1 MSTPVGNV
9 LREEKTL
16 SGSREL
22 STEEIETYRND
33 GVVCLR
39 AALPLEWVK
48 VLTQAMD
55 DILADYSALKA
66 AGVQRDGAMD
76 IVLDR
81 SHLRALS
88 VLGEAAEAMGGS
100 VLAEHRDGGR
110 EGEFILVNNAVVDY
124 AGIRRVALESPLPAL
139 AGQLFGSSKVNF
151 VFDQV
156 LIKEP
161 GALSRTA
168 FHQDQGYFK
177 VDGAQVA
184 SFWTSCDSV
193 DADNGRMGYIRGSH
207 RWAMHA
213 PNMFVSQETGPTHGL
228 AQLPDIEGHEDEF
241 DVIYFDVEPGDVI
254 VHDYRTV
261 HGSRGNVSTDQ
272 TRRAVSLRYGGD
284 EVTYLDRPSAR
295 GEFPVD
301 DDVSDG
307 DSLDSA
313 TFPIVW
319 RDHDE

>member
-1 MSTPVGNV
+1 
-9 LREEKTL
+9 
-16 SGSREL
+16 
-22 STEEIETYRND
+22 
-33 GVVCLR
+33 
-39 AALPLEWVK
+39 
-48 VLTQAMD
+48 MD
-55 DILADYSALKA
+55 DILADYSALKK
-66 AGVQRDGAMD
+66 AGVQRDGVMD
-76 IVLDR
+76 IVMDR

-100 VLAEHRDGGR
+100 VLDESRDGGR
-110 EGEFILVNNAVVDY
+110 EGEFILVNNAVLDY
-124 AGIRRVALESPLPAL
+124 EGIRRVALDSPLPAL

-168 FHQDQGYFK
+168 FHQDRGYFK

-184 SFWTSCDSV
+184 SFWTSCDPV

-207 RWAMHA
+207 RWATHA

-228 AQLPDIEGHEDEF
+228 AQLPDIEGHEEEF
-241 DVIYFDVEPGDVI
+241 DIVYFDVEPGDVI

-261 HGSRGNVSTDQ
+261 HGSRGNVSTEQ

-284 EVTYLDRPSAR
+284 GVTYVNRPSAR

-301 DDVSDG
+301 HDVSDG

-319 RDHDE
+319 RRSDK

>member
-1 MSTPVGNV
+1 MSRP
-9 LREEKTL
+9 RQ
-16 SGSREL
+16 L

-39 AALPLEWVK
+39 DVLSLEWVK

-55 DILADYSALKA
+55 DILADYSDLKT
-66 AGVQRDGAMD
+66 AGVQRDGVMD
-76 IVLDR
+76 IVLGR

-100 VLAEHRDGGR
+100 VLAEEQSGGR
-110 EGEFILVNNAVVDY
+110 EGEYIRVTNAVLDY
-124 AGIRRVALESPLPAL
+124 AGIRRIALESPLAAL

-177 VDGAQVA
+177 VDGPQVA

-207 RWAMHA
+207 LWAMHA

-228 AQLPDIEGHEDEF
+228 AQLPDIEGNEDEF

-261 HGSRGNVSTDQ
+261 HGSRGNVSTDR
-272 TRRAVSLRYGGD
+272 TRRAVSLRYAGD
-284 EVTYLDRPSAR
+284 DVTYLDRPSAR
-295 GEFPVD
+295 GEFPAD
-301 DDVSDG
+301 DEVGDG

-313 TFPIVW
+313 TFPVVW
-319 RDHDE
+319 RDQDR

>member
-1 MSTPVGNV
+1 
-9 LREEKTL
+9 L
-16 SGSREL
+16 SEPRQL
-22 STEEIETYRND
+22 STEEIETYRDN

-39 AALPLEWVK
+39 DVLPPDWVR
-48 VLTQAMD
+48 VLTQGMD
-55 DILADYSALKA
+55 DILADYSALKK
-66 AGVQRDGAMD
+66 AGVQRDGVMD
-76 IVLDR
+76 IVMDR

-100 VLAEHRDGGR
+100 VLDESRDGGR
-110 EGEFILVNNAVVDY
+110 EGEFILVNNAVLDY
-124 AGIRRVALESPLPAL
+124 EGIRRVALDSPLPEL

-168 FHQDQGYFK
+168 FHQDRGYFK

-184 SFWTSCDSV
+184 SFWTSCDPV

-207 RWAMHA
+207 RWATHA

-228 AQLPDIEGHEDEF
+228 AQLPDIEGHEEEF
-241 DVIYFDVEPGDVI
+241 DIVYFDVEPGDVI

-261 HGSRGNVSTDQ
+261 HGSRGNVSTEQ

-284 EVTYLDRPSAR
+284 GVTYVNRPSAR

-301 DDVSDG
+301 HDVSDG

-319 RDHDE
+319 RRSDK

>member
-1 MSTPVGNV
+1 M
-9 LREEKTL
+9 REEKTL
-16 SGSREL
+16 SRTRQL
-22 STEEIETYRND
+22 SAEEIETYRND
-33 GVVCLR
+33 GVACLR
-39 AALPLEWVK
+39 GVLPLEWVE
-48 VLTQAMD
+48 VLTQAMN
-55 DILADYSALKA
+55 DILADYSALKT
-66 AGVQRDGAMD
+66 AGVQRDGVMD

-81 SHLRALS
+81 SHLRPLS

-100 VLAEHRDGGR
+100 VLAEDQGGGR
-110 EGEFILVNNAVVDY
+110 EGEYILVNNAVLDY
-124 AGIRRVALESPLPAL
+124 AGIRRLALESPLPEL

-184 SFWTSCDSV
+184 SFWTSCDLV
-193 DADNGRMGYIRGSH
+193 DADNGRMGYVRGSH
-207 RWAMHA
+207 LWAMHA

-228 AQLPDIEGHEDEF
+228 AQLPDIEGNEDEF

-261 HGSRGNVSTDQ
+261 HGSRGNVSTDR
-272 TRRAVSLRYGGD
+272 TRRAVSLRYAGD
-284 EVTYLDRPSAR
+284 GVTYLDRPSAR

-307 DSLDSA
+307 DSLDSS
-313 TFPIVW
+313 TFPVVW
-319 RDHDE
+319 RDRDR

>member
-1 MSTPVGNV
+1 
-9 LREEKTL
+9 L
-16 SGSREL
+16 SEPRQL
-22 STEEIETYRND
+22 STEEIETYRDD

-39 AALPLEWVK
+39 AVLPPDWVG

-55 DILADYSALKA
+55 DILADYSALKK
-66 AGVQRDGAMD
+66 AGVQRDGVMD
-76 IVLDR
+76 VVMDR

-100 VLAEHRDGGR
+100 VLDEDGEGGG
-110 EGEFILVNNAVVDY
+110 EGECSLVNNAVLDY
-124 AGIRRVALESPLPAL
+124 AGIRRVALDSPLPAL
-139 AGQLFGSSKVNF
+139 VGQLFGSSKVNF

-168 FHQDQGYFK
+168 FHQDRGYFK

-184 SFWTSCDSV
+184 SFWTSCDPV

-207 RWAMHA
+207 RWATHA

-228 AQLPDIEGHEDEF
+228 AQLPDIEGHEEEF
-241 DVIYFDVEPGDVI
+241 DIIYFDVEPGDVI

-261 HGSRGNVSTDQ
+261 HGSRGNVSTEQ

-284 EVTYLDRPSAR
+284 GVTYLDRPSAR

-301 DDVSDG
+301 HDVSDG

-313 TFPIVW
+313 TFPVVW
-319 RDHDE
+319 RRPDK

>member
-1 MSTPVGNV
+1 M
-9 LREEKTL
+9 
-16 SGSREL
+16 
-22 STEEIETYRND
+22 
-33 GVVCLR
+33 VCLR
-39 AALPLEWVK
+39 DVLPPDWVR
-48 VLTQAMD
+48 VLTQGMD
-55 DILADYSALKA
+55 DILADYSALKK
-66 AGVQRDGAMD
+66 AGVQRDGVMD
-76 IVLDR
+76 IVMDR

-100 VLAEHRDGGR
+100 VLDESRDGGR
-110 EGEFILVNNAVVDY
+110 EGEFILVNNAVLDY
-124 AGIRRVALESPLPAL
+124 EGIRRVALDSPLPEL

-168 FHQDQGYFK
+168 FHQDRGYFK

-184 SFWTSCDSV
+184 SFWTSCDPV

-207 RWAMHA
+207 RWATHA

-228 AQLPDIEGHEDEF
+228 AQLPDIEGHEEEF
-241 DVIYFDVEPGDVI
+241 DIVYFDVEPGDVI

-261 HGSRGNVSTDQ
+261 HGSRGNVSTEQ

-284 EVTYLDRPSAR
+284 GVTYVNRPSAR

-301 DDVSDG
+301 HDVSDG

-319 RDHDE
+319 RRFDK